1 MIFQIYDERIIWH
14 LLGWAMV
21 FAGLIIMNEIARRTK
36 IGGGICFFAI
46 PAVLTVYFIAIYVG
60 AAQGAEWALNNQTY
74 VHMNSWFHYA
84 KLYAALAGCIG
95 FMIIKYHW
103 GKLGKSHAFKVFP
116 FVIVA
121 INIMIAVVSDFES
134 VVRAGNIMGGWWKSS
149 EGVWLY
155 GGWWNI
161 LNGIAGILNILC
173 MTGWWGI
180 YSSKDKKDMLWPDM
194 TWCFILAYDIW
205 NFQYTYLNLPT
216 HAWFCGF
223 ALLLAPTVANAF
235 WNKGGWI
242 QNRANTL
249 ALWCMFAQV
258 FPLFQDGSR
267 IRSRRSGSSVWR
279 GNAYSGKSHGAG
291 YHFHSVHCSQY
302 CSVCRDIETRED
314 AEEESLYQRNLYGSE
329 RFQDSDGKSGI
340 AICEKTLWSAAS
352 RGRLEW
358 TEVKNQ

>member
-1 MIFQIYDERIIWH
+1 MIFQIYDGRTVWQI
-14 LLGWAMV
+14 LGWIMV

-36 IGGGICFFAI
+36 IGGSICFFGI
-46 PAVLTVYFIAIYVG
+46 PAVLTIYFIAIYVG
-60 AAQGAEWALNNQTY
+60 AAGGADWALNNQTY

-95 FMIIKYHW
+95 FMVIKYHW

-121 INIMIAVVSDFES
+121 INILIAVVSDFES
-134 VVRAGNIMGGWWKSS
+134 VVRAGNVMGGWWKSS

-161 LNGIAGILNILC
+161 LNGIAGLLNILC

-180 YSSKDKKDMLWPDM
+180 YSSKDQKDMLWPDM

-216 HAWFCGF
+216 HSWYCGF
-223 ALLLAPTVANAF
+223 ALLLAPTVANAL

-258 FPLFQDGSR
+258 FPLFQDASR
-267 IRSRRSGSSVWR
+267 FTTVSSV
-279 GNAYSGKSHGAG
+279 
-291 YHFHSVHCSQY
+291 
-302 CSVCRDIETRED
+302 
-314 AEEESLYQRNLYGSE
+314 YGSGGTAAAFGE
-329 RFQDSDGKSGI
+329 AMPTSANPAAQGI
-340 AICEKTLWSAAS
+340 ISVISIVVNIAVFAVILMRAKKQK
-352 RGRLEW
+352 
-358 TEVKNQ
+358 KNPYTNEIFTDQKDFKLAMDRAE

>member
-1 MIFQIYDERIIWH
+1 
-14 LLGWAMV
+14 
-21 FAGLIIMNEIARRTK
+21 
-36 IGGGICFFAI
+36 
-46 PAVLTVYFIAIYVG
+46 VYFISIYVG
-60 AAQGAEWALNNQTY
+60 AARGAEWALTNQTY

-95 FMIIKYHW
+95 FMVIKYHW

-121 INIMIAVVSDFES
+121 INILIAVVSDFES
-134 VVRAGNIMGGWWKSS
+134 VIRGGDIMGGWWKSS

-161 LNGIAGILNILC
+161 LNGLAGLINIVC

-194 TWCFILAYDIW
+194 TWQFILAYDIW

-216 HAWFCGF
+216 HAWYCGF
-223 ALLLAPTVANAF
+223 ALLLAPTVANAL

-249 ALWCMFAQV
+249 AMWCMFAQV
-258 FPLFQDGSR
+258 FPLFQDASR
-267 IRSRRSGSSVWR
+267 FTTVSSV
-279 GNAYSGKSHGAG
+279 YGAG
-291 YHFHSVHCSQY
+291 GAAVAMGDAMPTMANPTAQGIISVISIVVNIAVFAVILKRAKAQNKNPY
-302 CSVCRDIETRED
+302 TNEIFTDQKDFKVAMDR
-314 AEEESLYQRNLYGSE
+314 AE
-329 RFQDSDGKSGI
+329 
-340 AICEKTLWSAAS
+340 
-352 RGRLEW
+352 
-358 TEVKNQ
+358 